1 MACATLTHAGGA
13 MPRQLSFAGSSWQSA
28 TQFAL
33 SPEGITA
40 VELYRSCAVGSP
52 PRVGPYF
59 EGVRRFWAE
68 SQRLHHDDT
77 IYLGEVLGGAKTVEG
92 IVEALRACGRE
103 RDHSLAALRRLLD
116 AGLISITSL
125 P

>member
-1 MACATLTHAGGA
+1 ML
-13 MPRQLSFAGSSWQSA
+13 RQVSFAGSSWQSA
-28 TQFAL
+28 TRFAL
-33 SPEGITA
+33 SPHGITA
-40 VELYRSCAVGSP
+40 LELYRSDAVGTP

-59 EGVRRFWAE
+59 EDVRRFWAE

-77 IYLGEVLGGAKTVEG
+77 IYLGEILGGAKTLGG

-103 RDHSLAALRRLLD
+103 RDHSLAALMRLFD
-116 AGLISITSL
+116 AGLISITSC

>member
-1 MACATLTHAGGA
+1 ML
-13 MPRQLSFAGSSWQSA
+13 RQISSAGSSEQSA
-28 TQFAL
+28 TRFVL

-40 VELYRSCAVGSP
+40 VELYRSSAVGTP

-59 EGVRRFWAE
+59 ENVRRFWAE
-68 SQRLHHDDT
+68 SLKLDQDDT
-77 IYLGEVLGGAKTVEG
+77 LYLGEVLGGAKTLDG
-92 IVEALRACGRE
+92 IVEALRTCGRE

-116 AGLISITSL
+116 AGLISVITSC